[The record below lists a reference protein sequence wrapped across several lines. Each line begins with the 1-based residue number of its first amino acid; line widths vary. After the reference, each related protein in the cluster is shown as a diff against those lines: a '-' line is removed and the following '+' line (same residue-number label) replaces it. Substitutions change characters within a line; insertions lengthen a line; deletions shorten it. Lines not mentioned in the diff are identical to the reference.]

1 MPVVADKTDAELKAR
16 ILAIL
21 DENRIMTVATAR
33 PDGWPQAT
41 MVGYVHDDLT
51 LYFAVARDSQKFA
64 NIEHDPRI
72 SIAIGKDS
80 PNHID
85 GVSMAARAAEVT
97 DIEEVGRL
105 NALIIR
111 RYPEQAVFAPR
122 EAFSAVMRATPRII
136 SLIDL
141 AKGPG
146 HPELLEVTSET
157 FVHRI
162 SDSEDVAPARTSLPC
177 PGQARSAPTVRRP
190 QPPSAPT

>member
-1 MPVVADKTDAELKAR
+1 MPESPKKTDPELKAR

-21 DENRIMTVATAR
+21 DENRIMTVATVR

-51 LYFAVARDSQKFA
+51 LYFAVARESQKLA
-64 NIEHDPRI
+64 NIERDPRI

-80 PNHID
+80 PDHID

-111 RYPEQAVFAPR
+111 RYPEQSVFAPR
-122 EAFSAVMRATPRII
+122 DASSAVIRATPRII
-136 SLIDL
+136 SLVDL
-141 AKGPG
+141 SKGPG
-146 HPELLEVTSET
+146 HPELLEVASET

-162 SDSEDVAPARTSLPC
+162 SDSEDVTAAKPC
-177 PGQARSAPTVRRP
+177 WS
-190 QPPSAPT
+190 

>member
-1 MPVVADKTDAELKAR
+1 MPAPADKTPSEPKAR

-21 DENRIMTVATAR
+21 DENRIMTVATVR

-51 LYFAVARDSQKFA
+51 LYFAVARDSQKLA
-64 NIEHDPRI
+64 NIERDPRI

-80 PNHID
+80 PDHID

-97 DIEEVGRL
+97 DLEEVGRL

-111 RYPEQAVFAPR
+111 RYPEQSVFAPR
-122 EAFSAVMRATPRII
+122 EASSAVMRATPTVI

-141 AKGPG
+141 SKGPG
-146 HPELLEVTSET
+146 HPELLEVARET
-157 FVHRI
+157 FVHRM
-162 SDSEDVAPARTSLPC
+162 SHDKDVSST
-177 PGQARSAPTVRRP
+177 G
-190 QPPSAPT
+190 PSWS